1 MKLPTT
7 NSTLGGVALLAL
19 CAAGGVAKAQGAPKQ
34 FYRLESAQVIASPT
48 DPDWDYLTFDPT
60 RSYLYIARRDDG
72 ILMYDTRARKVV
84 GVIEDSAGGNAT
96 TLVPEFDRGYV
107 TKEDGTA
114 TVFSIS
120 TLQVIGHAKFGESAD
135 NAFYDPVTK
144 QLLVTMGGDKK
155 AAFADAKT
163 GEVVGTLPI
172 DSSKLEGAVADG
184 KGNFYLALRD
194 RNKILRID
202 ARQRRVTA
210 EWTPAK
216 CIQPNSVAY
225 DTIHSRLFVTCR
237 GDHPILA
244 VIDPES
250 GRVVASPTIGRGN
263 DSMVFDPQ
271 ERRIYT
277 ANGFDGTL
285 VIVEQVDANT
295 YKLAEATTT
304 RPYART
310 MALDP
315 KTKKVYLVT
324 AEGTVD
330 PSQEWNT
337 ASSDFYPNVFFRDTF
352 TLLTYSRR

>member
-1 MKLPTT
+1 MKFSTT
-7 NSTLGGVALLAL
+7 NPVLRSVALLAL
-19 CAAGGVAKAQGAPKQ
+19 CATGCAAHAQGAAKQ

-60 RSYLYIARRDDG
+60 HSYLYIARRDDG
-72 ILMYDTRARKVV
+72 ILMYDTKARKVI
-84 GVIEDSAGGNAT
+84 GAIEDSAGGNAT

-114 TVFSIS
+114 TVFSLS
-120 TLQVIGHAKFGESAD
+120 TLKVIGHAQFGESAD
-135 NAFYDPVTK
+135 NAFYDPSTK
-144 QLLVTMGGDKK
+144 QLLVTMGDDKR

-163 GEVVGTLPI
+163 GKVLGTLPI
-172 DSSKLEGAVADG
+172 DSSKLEGAAADG

-194 RNKILRID
+194 RNKVLRID
-202 ARQRRVTA
+202 ARQRKITA

-225 DTIHSRLFVTCR
+225 DAVSNRLFVTCR

-244 VIDPES
+244 VIDPDS
-250 GRVVASPTIGRGN
+250 GRVVASPTIGHGN

-277 ANGFDGTL
+277 ANGFDATL

-337 ASSDFYPNVFFRDTF
+337 ASADFYPNVFFKNTF